1 MKDSKYCK
9 YTACC
14 WDYRHELLGII
25 LLVIATL
32 LTIATCN
39 SFGIA
44 AMFLVGLVLCCC
56 RHMFYHCSQTHGHC
70 HSSEEKCEMMAPLE
84 AGDKQQVKKS
94 TGKTKK

>member
-1 MKDSKYCK
+1 MKNSKYCK

-14 WDYRHELLGII
+14 WDYRHELLGVI

-56 RHMFYHCSQTHGHC
+56 RHMSCHFTHAHDAC
-70 HSSEEKCEMMAPLE
+70 HSASEECATMPSEKD
-84 AGDKQQVKKS
+84 DKQQVKKS
-94 TGKTKK
+94 TGKAKK